1 MDENLA
7 WLTEKTEDPK
17 SNKRNLTFTTQK
29 FCPPQFDSND
39 SIFGRSYLP
48 PPPFNKSVGWG
59 VGGGGLTMQIEHR
72 VSEQNPMVV
81 GSNPTQVKLS
91 MATSKNPSV
100 ISIYIIYKMEP
111 FLAIAMT
118 CSC

>member
-1 MDENLA
+1 
-7 WLTEKTEDPK
+7 
-17 SNKRNLTFTTQK
+17 
-29 FCPPQFDSND
+29 
-39 SIFGRSYLP
+39 
-48 PPPFNKSVGWG
+48 
-59 VGGGGLTMQIEHR
+59 MQIEHR